1 MSFGALPPE
10 VNSRR
15 IYEGPGSGPMLDAA
29 AAWDRLSAALYDQA
43 TAYQTITA
51 QLAGGWQGPG
61 ATAMSSAVAPQ
72 IAWLNAAA
80 GQAQQAANQ
89 AKEAASAYETAHGAM
104 VPQSLIDANRTLR
117 AELAST
123 NPLGLISAAIAD
135 TDAEYEQ
142 MWAQDADAMYAYAG
156 TSAGATEVTPFASP
170 PMTADPVGLG
180 YATPAL
186 LDADE
191 ILASGNQLIP
201 AVPRALRALSTSPVT
216 AAAAGSVLPA
226 LAKLRKLRL
235 GFARVAKAATAAGS
249 DGAVLGGRVE
259 AGFGRG
265 TGVGSLSVPRGWATA
280 TAEAPVVPPRQRTG
294 WVCEQIVD
302 VEYSEPPLWPL
313 AR

>member
-15 IYEGPGSGPMLDAA
+15 IYEGPGSAPLLDAA
-29 AAWDRLSAALYDQA
+29 MAWDRLAAALYDQA
-43 TAYQTITA
+43 TAYQSITA

-61 ATAMSSAVAPQ
+61 ATAMASAAAPQ

-80 GQAQQAANQ
+80 AQAQHAANQ
-89 AKEAASAYETAHGAM
+89 AKQAASAYETAHAAM
-104 VPQSLIDANRTLR
+104 VPPPLIDANRALR
-117 AELAST
+117 AQLAST
-123 NPLGLISAAIAD
+123 NPLGQISAAIAD

-142 MWAQDADAMYAYAG
+142 MWARDADAMYAYAG

-180 YATPAL
+180 YATSAL
-186 LDADE
+186 LDAEE

-201 AVPRALRALSTSPVT
+201 AVPRALRALSTSPV
-216 AAAAGSVLPA
+216 AAAAAASILPA
-226 LAKLRKLRL
+226 LSKLRKLRL
-235 GFARVAKAATAAGS
+235 GFAKVAKAATAAGADS
-249 DGAVLGGRVE
+249 GVLGDRVE
-259 AGFGRG
+259 AGFCRGRA
-265 TGVGSLSVPRGWATA
+265 VGSLSVPRGWATA
-280 TAEAPVVPPRQRTG
+280 TAKASVAPPVQRRG